1 MFARSRFLLLAG
13 ALLLASA
20 PNAGAASA
28 APDTTGP
35 RRAWLRDDPADSVY
49 RAAREALS
57 ASRWRDAAN
66 LFGQIG
72 RRYPGS
78 GYAPDALYWR
88 AFALYRLGGSG
99 DLSAARESLRQQE
112 QKYPQAATRGDAQA
126 LATQVSAA
134 LARLGDANAAAS
146 VAQTASGAT
155 AGGDG
160 REGRVGREGRGRRGD
175 GGCRDNDDDGVRAV
189 ALNAVLQMDADRAIP
204 LLRKVLARRDAG
216 SECLRR
222 RAVFLVSQHQS
233 PETESILLN
242 AARNDPDRE
251 VRGQAVFWLSQAGG
265 ESAVT
270 ALDSI
275 VRQSPDTELQEKAI
289 FALSQ
294 QESPK
299 ALAALRSYAER
310 TDVPEE
316 NREKAI
322 FWIGQRDGAENG
334 TYLRSLYAKLTAEP
348 LKEKA
353 LFALSQRKEPEN
365 QRFLLDVARNENEKL
380 EMRKRALFWAG
391 QSGASLTDLDA
402 LYGSLRNPEMKE
414 QVVFVLSQRS
424 DPAAVDRLIQIA
436 RTEKDTELRKKAIFW
451 LGQSHDPRA
460 AAFLGELLEGK

>member
-1 MFARSRFLLLAG
+1 MFAPSRFLVLAA
-13 ALLLASA
+13 ALLIASA
-20 PNAGAASA
+20 PAAVATTA
-28 APDTTGP
+28 ARDTTGP
-35 RRAWLRDDPADSVY
+35 RRAWLRDDPADSLY

-57 ASRWRDAAN
+57 ASRWRDAAT

-72 RRYPGS
+72 RRYPSS
-78 GYAPDALYWR
+78 GYAADALYWR

-112 QKYPQAATRGDAQA
+112 RKYPRAATRGDAQA
-126 LATQVSAA
+126 LATQISAA
-134 LARLGDANAAAS
+134 LARLGDAGAAAS
-146 VAQTASGAT
+146 VAQTASGAA

-160 REGRVGREGRGRRGD
+160 REGREGRGGS
-175 GGCRDNDDDGVRAV
+175 GCRDNDDDVRAV

-233 PETESILLN
+233 PETESILLD

-299 ALAALRSYAER
+299 ALDALRSYAER

-322 FWIGQRDGAENG
+322 FWIGQRRGAENG
-334 TYLRSLYAKLTAEP
+334 AYLRALYARLTAEP

-353 LFALSQRKEPEN
+353 LFALSQRNEPEN
-365 QRFLLDVARNENEKL
+365 QRFLLDVARNESEKL

-391 QSGASLTDLDA
+391 QSGASLGELDA

-414 QVVFVLSQRS
+414 QVIFALSQRNDS
-424 DPAAVDRLIQIA
+424 AAVDRLIGIA

-451 LGQSHDPRA
+451 LGQSRDPRA